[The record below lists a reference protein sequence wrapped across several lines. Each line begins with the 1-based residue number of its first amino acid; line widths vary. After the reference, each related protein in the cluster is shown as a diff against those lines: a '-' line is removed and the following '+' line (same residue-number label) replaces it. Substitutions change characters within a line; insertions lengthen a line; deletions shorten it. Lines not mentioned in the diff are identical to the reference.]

1 MRGWLDYLKLLAKS
15 KTGIS
20 SGVVVWALVGLV
32 CALVTLVFLI
42 VAAFIWLAE
51 RYDAL
56 TAALA
61 MGGFFLLITIAAL
74 VGCNWSHRRT
84 TERAQLAIAARSNA
98 LWRDPKFMAAGLEIG
113 RAVGWRRLV
122 PLFAIGLLAAGLA
135 REWAG
140 GDAGVKGHDREEDE
154 REAA

>member
-51 RYDAL
+51 RYD
-56 TAALA
+56 
-61 MGGFFLLITIAAL
+61 
-74 VGCNWSHRRT
+74 VVS
-84 TERAQLAIAARSNA
+84 
-98 LWRDPKFMAAGLEIG
+98 
-113 RAVGWRRLV
+113 
-122 PLFAIGLLAAGLA
+122 
-135 REWAG
+135 
-140 GDAGVKGHDREEDE
+140 
-154 REAA
+154 